1 MGTGV
6 ARPWPG
12 LPFHRMARTWR
23 YRWWGPVLAVGCA
36 VALIILVQVALEIA
50 ALLVALISGFEPDL
64 QNGSIFGAPVPD
76 LAFSV
81 IVLSTMTPLVIL
93 VVRLVQRRR
102 VGTLMSVEGR
112 LRWRWMFACAA
123 SGIVPLG
130 LSFVVLYVLQQVT
143 TDASGGITSGTPGGE
158 QGYALAVALL
168 LLFVPLQSSA
178 EEIALRGFLMQAVG
192 SYGAHAWERRG
203 GGRLARVLRT
213 PLPAIVV
220 SGSVFA
226 LLHDYTGWA
235 MVDTAVFGMTMAWLS
250 WYTGGL
256 EAAIGLHVLH
266 NLVVFSLSAA
276 EGTLDGAASGG
287 GSWQGLASTIFEMV
301 LYAAFVVWLARRV
314 GLRRRVPDEVACHE
328 GPGTVPAPSA
338 PVAPPSLGT
347 TAWSPQF
354 APGHDPRY
362 YGQVA
367 YQEDP
372 RQRYERG
379 HPASGEWVHPPP
391 SGPHHPPHW

>member
-1 MGTGV
+1 
-6 ARPWPG
+6 
-12 LPFHRMARTWR
+12 MARTWR
-23 YRWWGPVLAVGCA
+23 YRWWGPLLAVGCA
-36 VALIILVQVALEIA
+36 VALIFLVQVALEIA

-81 IVLSTMTPLVIL
+81 IVLSTMTPLVMF
-93 VVRLVQRRR
+93 VVRVVQWRR

-123 SGIVPLG
+123 SGVIPLV
-130 LSFVVLYVLQQVT
+130 LSFAVLYVLQWLTGGV
-143 TDASGGITSGTPGGE
+143 SGGITSGTPGGE
-158 QGYALAVALL
+158 QGYALAVGLI

-192 SYGAHAWERRG
+192 SYGAHAWERGG

-213 PLPAIVV
+213 PLPAIVI
-220 SGSVFA
+220 SGGVFA
-226 LLHDYTGWA
+226 ILHDYTGWA
-235 MVDTAVFGMTMAWLS
+235 MVDTAVFGIAMAWLS

-287 GSWQGLASTIFEMV
+287 GSWQGLAATTLEVV
-301 LYAAFVVWLARRV
+301 LYAAFVAWLARRV
-314 GLRRRVPDEVACHE
+314 GVRRRVPDEAADHE
-328 GPGTVPAPSA
+328 RPGTVPTMPAE
-338 PVAPPSLGT
+338 VASSSPGT
-347 TAWSPQF
+347 TGRHPYF

-362 YGQVA
+362 YGQAA

-379 HPASGEWVHPPP
+379 HPAPGGWVYPP
-391 SGPHHPPHW
+391 SGGPHHPPHW